1 MNFQS
6 ALILAPIPH
15 KLPVFRIFQVIAGQ
29 IKSRM

>member
-15 KLPVFRIFQVIAGQ
+15 NMLVFGIFQVIAGQ